1 MKSKAV
7 ACAIMAM
14 SLTLGSSAFAQ
25 ASNFETQQDA
35 NRKAGAQR
43 SGQVQRNAPAQRN
56 VQQQR
61 SMQQQRNMQ
70 QSRPNNQARQPNRPQ
85 YQGNANNYAHQ
96 GERGA
101 GPDHQFYRGGR
112 LPPQYRNNQYVVND
126 WRGHH
131 LSAPPR
137 GYHWVQTGSDYV
149 LVAIA
154 TGVILQLLLNN

>member
-1 MKSKAV
+1 MKTKAV
-7 ACAIMAM
+7 ACAVMAL

-25 ASNFETQQDA
+25 ASTFETQRDA
-35 NRKAGAQR
+35 DRNARAQR
-43 SGQVQRNAPAQRN
+43 SGQVQRSAPAQRS
-56 VQQQR
+56 V
-61 SMQQQRNMQ
+61 Q

-137 GYHWVQTGSDYV
+137 GYHWVQTGGDYV

>member
-7 ACAIMAM
+7 ACAIMAL

-25 ASNFETQQDA
+25 AGNVPTQQEADRNA
-35 NRKAGAQR
+35 KAQR
-43 SGQVQRNAPAQRN
+43 SGQVQRSAPAQRN
-56 VQQQR
+56 VQPDR
-61 SMQQQRNMQ
+61 RYD
-70 QSRPNNQARQPNRPQ
+70 QARQPSRPQ

-137 GYHWVQTGSDYV
+137 GYHWVQTGGDYV

>member
-25 ASNFETQQDA
+25 ASTYETQKNTDRNA
-35 NRKAGAQR
+35 RAQR
-43 SGQVQRNAPAQRN
+43 SGQVQRNGPAQRN
-56 VQQQR
+56 VQPDR
-61 SMQQQRNMQ
+61 RYD
-70 QSRPNNQARQPNRPQ
+70 QARQPNRPQ

-112 LPPQYRNNQYVVND
+112 LPYQYRNNQYVVND